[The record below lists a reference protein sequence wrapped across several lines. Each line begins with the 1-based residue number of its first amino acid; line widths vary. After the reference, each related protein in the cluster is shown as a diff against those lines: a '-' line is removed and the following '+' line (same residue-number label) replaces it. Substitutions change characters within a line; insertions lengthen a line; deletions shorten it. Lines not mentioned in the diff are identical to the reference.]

1 MPSNKFMNWNKIF
14 ISKGSTNRIVLA
26 TVVVLLIPL
35 IAMQFTNEVSWQI
48 GDFVVAGVLL
58 LSSGYLYAILTKKSS
73 SNVMKTFIG
82 VIVLVSLVLIWAS
95 LAVDLI

>member
-1 MPSNKFMNWNKIF
+1 MNWNKIF
-14 ISKGSTNRIVLA
+14 ISKKSSNRIVLA

-35 IAMQFTNEVSWQI
+35 IAMQFTNEVSWKI
-48 GDFVVAGVLL
+48 GDFVVAGALL

-73 SNVMKTFIG
+73 SNVKKAFIG
-82 VIVLVSLVLIWAS
+82 AIVLMSLALVWAT